1 MIFHQVSVILFII
14 MVIIQINI
22 DPAILYNCKS
32 NSGRLLIFFH
42 QILAMYIMFGGYVSN
57 VYIHLIILIISFLA
71 HQLNNRLCPITVIH
85 NKWCGY
91 DTDVKLNT
99 FINYIVPEDFI
110 VTTYYS
116 ILFVA
121 FVYDLRKILSS

>member
-1 MIFHQVSVILFII
+1 MILHQVSVILFIT
-14 MVIIQINI
+14 MVIIQINV
-22 DPAILYNCKS
+22 DPPIFYNCKS
-32 NSGRLLIFFH
+32 NSGRLLIFIH
-42 QILAMYIMFGGYVSN
+42 QILAMYIMFGAYVSN
-57 VYIHLIILIISFLA
+57 VYIHLFILIISFLA
-71 HQLNNRLCPITVIH
+71 HYLNNRLCPITVIH

-99 FINYIVPEDFI
+99 FINYIVPENFV

-121 FVYDLRKILSS
+121 FLYDISKILL